1 MQMIKTSNKKNP
13 WTARVTLPA
22 DPLTGKR
29 LKVGASGRTRREASE
44 ALEAKLRAAGE
55 RLGWWPENTV
65 ARAQAAQWCPPRDS
79 PARSR
84 GRDIGARRDQG

>member
-44 ALEAKLRAAGE
+44 ALEAKLRLAFYGHPVREREREAAEIAARTVGE
-55 RLGWWPENTV
+55 
-65 ARAQAAQWCPPRDS
+65 
-79 PARSR
+79 
-84 GRDIGARRDQG
+84 

>member
-55 RLGWWPENTV
+55 RLGWWPADPGVVPVATV
-65 ARAQAAQWCPPRDS
+65 VEVVAS
-79 PARSR
+79 
-84 GRDIGARRDQG
+84 